1 MSNSNLNPGT
11 SAPLNPRLDAVPV
24 ARSQAKSEAISSAK
38 NDNAPWA
45 AGAEICGIHEGGVRS
60 AGGARGLGNHIL
72 GAGGARG
79 LGNHILG
86 AAGTLVLGYPG
97 GVAGAILDASN
108 ANMDNVNK
116 DNIANKDKQTDTGS
130 NDNNNDED
138 SNIAIQF
145 APCYPCEADIRLLIR
160 DHTGA
165 VRGYDVQKRPMED
178 ASPVWR
184 EIFAA
189 QMPVKKEKA
198 RKSEED
204 QEAPPVLDLTQVK
217 QRYDAAGFEVVLW
230 LMHGLFSKVER
241 APAMKLLYNVAQVV
255 EMYQCWGVL
264 ASHMKDWLI
273 HLDRHIC
280 AHHDSVDDEKLLFI
294 NWVFGDAHLFLG
306 VLFRAAHKATID
318 QNGNLRDSRGRLWSL
333 NPDLPRVI
341 IDFIPQIRLGTIE
354 RILRTI
360 TQVVSYLESHRH
372 SSGHCHVYDNKKNP
386 FISKTIAAEYSHL
399 CLQIQLDSLL
409 AGLDAVEVGYPTPA
423 SRASEYHESVNT
435 FANKILDIKIAR
447 LHIPDGPEFL
457 GWHVGCGQYLRGCVV
472 RIMKKNHLILPQEI
486 KEKMDERRLRSEA
499 HPGLSGLVRG
509 CKCALGHG
517 F

>member
-1 MSNSNLNPGT
+1 MSNSNFNPST

-24 ARSQAKSEAISSAK
+24 AGSQAKSEANSSAK

-45 AGAEICGIHEGGVRS
+45 VGGEICGIHER
-60 AGGARGLGNHIL
+60 GAR
-72 GAGGARG
+72 AGGARG

-86 AAGTLVLGYPG
+86 AAGALVLGCPDAAADA
-97 GVAGAILDASN
+97 VLDAIN
-108 ANMDNVNK
+108 ANKDNVNKDNVNK
-116 DNIANKDKQTDTGS
+116 DNIANKNKQTDTSS
-130 NDNNNDED
+130 NDNNNNDED
-138 SNIAIQF
+138 SNIATQF
-145 APCYPCEADIRLLIR
+145 APCYPCEADIRLVICDR
-160 DHTGA
+160 SGE
-165 VRGYDVQKRPMED
+165 VRGYDVQKEPMED
-178 ASPVWR
+178 ASLVWR
-184 EIFAA
+184 DIFAQFAA

-204 QEAPPVLDLTQVK
+204 QEPPPVLDLTQVK
-217 QRYDAAGFEVVLW
+217 QPYDAAGFEVVLW

-264 ASHMKDWLI
+264 ASHLKDWLI
-273 HLDRHIC
+273 HLDRYIC

-333 NPDLPRVI
+333 NPDLPRPI
-341 IDFIPQIRLGTIE
+341 IDSIPQLRLVTIE
-354 RILRTI
+354 RILGTI
-360 TQVVSYLESHRH
+360 TQVVSYLESHKN

-457 GWHVGCGQYLRGCVV
+457 GCHVGCGQYLRGCIV
-472 RIMKKNHLILPQEI
+472 RIMKQNHLILPQEI

-499 HPGLSGLVRG
+499 CPGLSGLVRG
-509 CKCALGHG
+509 CRCALGHG